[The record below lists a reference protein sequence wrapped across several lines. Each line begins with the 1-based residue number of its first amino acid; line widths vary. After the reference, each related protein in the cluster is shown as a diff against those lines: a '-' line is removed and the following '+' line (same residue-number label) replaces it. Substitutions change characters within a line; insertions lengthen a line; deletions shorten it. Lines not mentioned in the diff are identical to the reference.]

1 SVCTFRFSCLFFFFS
16 SRRRHTRFSRDWS
29 SDVCSS
35 DLRAVRN
42 AARSLSAT
50 VAPVTARACSCP
62 LLTPSAC
69 PSSSSASTSGVG
81 TPASASVRMPRAR
94 SSTMVGCG
102 DVSRG
107 ARLPSPTFG
116 TEGGEARLFVHLDAR
131 VEDRLQGAVHHL
143 VEVVGLV
150 SRSVVGDPVLGEV
163 VGADAFGA
171 VHRADLAAT
180 LVGRGGIP
188 LLLLPGEQPRAQH
201 AHTGLAVLQ
210 LRLLVLHRHDDARG

>member
-1 SVCTFRFSCLFFFFS
+1 MASCATNSVSGRGTNTPGPTAS
-16 SRRRHTRFSRDWS
+16 SSERNGASPVMCCSGSRAARRS
-29 SDVCSS
+29 
-35 DLRAVRN
+35 RAVRN
-42 AARSLSAT
+42 AARSPSAT

-81 TPASASVRMPRAR
+81 TPASASVRTPRTR

-102 DVSRG
+102 DGSRG
-107 ARLPSPTFG
+107 ARPSSLTFG

-171 VHRADLAAT
+171 VHGADLAAT
-180 LVGRGGIP
+180 LVGRSGIP

-201 AHTGLAVLQ
+201 AHTGL
-210 LRLLVLHRHDDARG
+210 